1 MGLLACSVLI
11 RNMEPLPGWGSSPW
25 SQAPT
30 ANTFRL
36 VSPRAFSCPQTLS
49 SQAQLQSQHRSP
61 QPFPVSRP
69 AILALS
75 GLLAHWALCC
85 WVSRSLEMIE
95 DNLMLGGYR
104 QEPLGGS
111 THRHLLWL
119 SFTHTVRTPSWVPLC
134 LYVFGFALTV
144 VPCLAS
150 PAGQSWYHMCLPGAS
165 SRGACGGSPWQTGRA
180 EGRPGAP
187 GQPEDGC
194 SHPLSLMADMGLV
207 TWRECSSREDTVCRC
222 SPGYFCETQ
231 EGDHCSTCLPHT
243 TCPRGQRV
251 LKRAARLKPGFLWQ
265 GQKQENTVKF
275 PVTEV
280 GLAVTEEETA
290 FNPVNSG

>member
-30 ANTFRL
+30 ANTFSL
-36 VSPRAFSCPQTLS
+36 VWCVFLLNVLCCLSVQPLCREEEYSVGDECCPMCNPGYHVKQACSEWTGTVCAPCPPQTHTAHANGLS
-49 SQAQLQSQHRSP
+49 EC
-61 QPFPVSRP
+61 
-69 AILALS
+69 LS
-75 GLLAHWALCC
+75 
-85 WVSRSLEMIE
+85 
-95 DNLMLGGYR
+95 
-104 QEPLGGS
+104 
-111 THRHLLWL
+111 
-119 SFTHTVRTPSWVPLC
+119 
-134 LYVFGFALTV
+134 
-144 VPCLAS
+144 
-150 PAGQSWYHMCLPGAS
+150 
-165 SRGACGGSPWQTGRA
+165 CGVCDP
-180 EGRPGAP
+180 
-187 GQPEDGC
+187 
-194 SHPLSLMADMGLV
+194 DMGLV

-251 LKRAARLKPGFLWQ
+251 LKRGNYSQDTVCADCLIGTFSPGGTREECLPWTKCNALFQKEVEHGTSSTDVTCSFSWPFYVIFILLGLLAAVLIVYIYSRRKRPHTRPGAQGLELLQ
-265 GQKQENTVKF
+265 GQKQENTFKF

>member
-36 VSPRAFSCPQTLS
+36 VWGVFLLNVLCCFSVQPECREEEYSVGDECCPMCNPGYHVKQACSEQTGTVCAPCPPQTHTAHANGLS
-49 SQAQLQSQHRSP
+49 EC
-61 QPFPVSRP
+61 
-69 AILALS
+69 LS
-75 GLLAHWALCC
+75 
-85 WVSRSLEMIE
+85 
-95 DNLMLGGYR
+95 
-104 QEPLGGS
+104 
-111 THRHLLWL
+111 
-119 SFTHTVRTPSWVPLC
+119 
-134 LYVFGFALTV
+134 
-144 VPCLAS
+144 
-150 PAGQSWYHMCLPGAS
+150 
-165 SRGACGGSPWQTGRA
+165 CGVCDP
-180 EGRPGAP
+180 
-187 GQPEDGC
+187 
-194 SHPLSLMADMGLV
+194 DMGLV

-222 SPGYFCETQ
+222 SPGYFCEIQ

-251 LKRAARLKPGFLWQ
+251 LKRGNYSQDTVCADCLIGTFSPGGTREECLPWTKCNAWLQKEVEHGTSSTDVTCSFSWTFYVIFIFLGLLAAVLIIIYIRRKRPHTRPGARGLELLQ

-280 GLAVTEEETA
+280 GFAVTEEETA

>member
-36 VSPRAFSCPQTLS
+36 VWGVF
-49 SQAQLQSQHRSP
+49 
-61 QPFPVSRP
+61 
-69 AILALS
+69 
-75 GLLAHWALCC
+75 LLNVLCC
-85 WVSRSLEMIE
+85 FSV
-95 DNLMLGGYR
+95 
-104 QEPLGGS
+104 
-111 THRHLLWL
+111 
-119 SFTHTVRTPSWVPLC
+119 
-134 LYVFGFALTV
+134 
-144 VPCLAS
+144 
-150 PAGQSWYHMCLPGAS
+150 
-165 SRGACGGSPWQTGRA
+165 
-180 EGRPGAP
+180 
-187 GQPEDGC
+187 QPECREEEYSVGDEC
-194 SHPLSLMADMGLV
+194 CPMCNPDMGLV

-222 SPGYFCETQ
+222 SPGYFCEIQ

-251 LKRAARLKPGFLWQ
+251 LKRGNYSQDTVCADCLIGTFSPGGTREECLPWTKCNAWFQKEVEHGTSSTDVTCSFSWTFYVIFIFLGLLAAVLIIIYIRRKRPHTRPGARGLELLQ

-280 GLAVTEEETA
+280 GFAVTEEETA